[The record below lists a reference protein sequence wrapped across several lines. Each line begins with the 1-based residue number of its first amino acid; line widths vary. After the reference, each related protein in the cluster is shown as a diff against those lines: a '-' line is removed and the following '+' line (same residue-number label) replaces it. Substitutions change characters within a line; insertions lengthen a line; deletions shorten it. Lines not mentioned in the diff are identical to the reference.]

1 MSKSYLKRS
10 KQWQPSFGKHGA
22 LYPSQGMKA
31 ITRREL
37 ARTRATHTP
46 TRHDFR
52 TPTQKLIGALKSS
65 ARTFV
70 FPTIA

>member
-1 MSKSYLKRS
+1 
-10 KQWQPSFGKHGA
+10 
-22 LYPSQGMKA
+22 MKA

-46 TRHDFR
+46 TRRDFR